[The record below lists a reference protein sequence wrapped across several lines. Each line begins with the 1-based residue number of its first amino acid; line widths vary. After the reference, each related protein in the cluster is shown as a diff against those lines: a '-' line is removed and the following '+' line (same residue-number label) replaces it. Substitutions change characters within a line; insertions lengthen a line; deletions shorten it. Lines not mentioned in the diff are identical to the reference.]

1 LRRRIAMTFEQVKSA
16 VLNLDQSEQKR
27 LIMEVLT
34 EIFPRVCRDED
45 CLSQIR
51 NFVDEETIRTYREQ
65 HMDGI

>member
-1 LRRRIAMTFEQVKSA
+1 MTTFEQVKAA
-16 VLNLDQSEQKR
+16 VLHLEENEQKR

-34 EIFPRVCRDED
+34 EIMPRVCRDEE

-51 NFVDEETIRTYREQ
+51 NFVNQETVREYQEQ

>member
-1 LRRRIAMTFEQVKSA
+1 MTYDEIKAA
-16 VLNLDQSEQKR
+16 VLNLEQSEQKR

-34 EIFPRVCRDED
+34 EMLPRVCTDEA

-65 HMDGI
+65 HMGGI

>member
-1 LRRRIAMTFEQVKSA
+1 MTYDQIKSA
-16 VLNLDQSEQKR
+16 ILNLEQNEQKR

-34 EIFPRVCRDED
+34 EMLPRVCTDED

-65 HMDGI
+65 HMGGI